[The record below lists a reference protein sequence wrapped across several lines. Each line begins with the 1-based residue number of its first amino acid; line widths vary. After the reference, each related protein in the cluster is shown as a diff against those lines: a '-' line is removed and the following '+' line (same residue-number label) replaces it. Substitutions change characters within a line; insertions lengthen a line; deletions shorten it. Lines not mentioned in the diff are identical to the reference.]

1 MGLSGPEVDNLR
13 LTLVSVEQGDV
24 GILHS
29 LGIKVHT
36 VSMVHSRIDRI
47 RGRVSILLCT
57 ICWWRHGGKLLICPL
72 GLLGFAGA
80 TAL

>member
-36 VSMVHSRIDRI
+36 VSMVHTVQSSVELTELEARFLYCY
-47 RGRVSILLCT
+47 LLSV
-57 ICWWRHGGKLLICPL
+57 GGGTVVNC
-72 GLLGFAGA
+72 
-80 TAL
+80 

>member
-36 VSMVHSRIDRI
+36 VSIYPWST
-47 RGRVSILLCT
+47 L
-57 ICWWRHGGKLLICPL
+57 
-72 GLLGFAGA
+72 F

>member
-47 RGRVSILLCT
+47 RGRVCFYTVIYYLLVMVAAR
-57 ICWWRHGGKLLICPL
+57 W
-72 GLLGFAGA
+72 
-80 TAL
+80 

>member
-36 VSMVHSRIDRI
+36 VSMVHTVRSSVELTEFEA
-47 RGRVSILLCT
+47 GFLYCYLLSV
-57 ICWWRHGGKLLICPL
+57 GGGTVVNC
-72 GLLGFAGA
+72 
-80 TAL
+80 

>member
-36 VSMVHSRIDRI
+36 VSMVHTVHSSVELTELEA
-47 RGRVSILLCT
+47 GFLYCYLLY
-57 ICWWRHGGKLLICPL
+57 LLV
-72 GLLGFAGA
+72 AA
-80 TAL
+80 RW

>member
-36 VSMVHSRIDRI
+36 HSIHGPHCSELSRIDRI
-47 RGRVSILLCT
+47 RGRVSRLLST
-57 ICWWRHGGKLLICPL
+57 IW
-72 GLLGFAGA
+72 
-80 TAL
+80 

>member
-36 VSMVHSRIDRI
+36 VSMVHTVRSSVELTELEA
-47 RGRVSILLCT
+47 GFLYCYLLSV
-57 ICWWRHGGKLLICPL
+57 GGGTVVNC
-72 GLLGFAGA
+72 
-80 TAL
+80 

>member
-36 VSMVHSRIDRI
+36 VSMVHTVRSS
-47 RGRVSILLCT
+47 VELTELKAKVLYCYLLSI
-57 ICWWRHGGKLLICPL
+57 GGGTVVNC
-72 GLLGFAGA
+72 
-80 TAL
+80 

>member
-1 MGLSGPEVDNLR
+1 MLFTLASCPSLSNVHMTTECPTIDDFGAEVGLSGPEVDNLS

-36 VSMVHSRIDRI
+36 VSTLFR
-47 RGRVSILLCT
+47 
-57 ICWWRHGGKLLICPL
+57 
-72 GLLGFAGA
+72 AQ
-80 TAL
+80 